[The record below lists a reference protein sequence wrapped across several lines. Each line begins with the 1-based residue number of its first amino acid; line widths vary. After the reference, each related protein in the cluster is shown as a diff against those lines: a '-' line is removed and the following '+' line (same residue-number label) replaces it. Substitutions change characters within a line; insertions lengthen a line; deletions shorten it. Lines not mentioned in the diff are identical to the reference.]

1 MRFFDLKESYEEIF
15 GYLRETTEIF
25 CAIDLENGEKGDLIG
40 FYNQVFFRRK
50 TQITT
55 GRGYSRE
62 TQVQHYGNP
71 ISIQWTAS

>member
-40 FYNQVFFRRK
+40 FYNQVF
-50 TQITT
+50 TT
-55 GRGYSRE
+55 AIKPFVPYMP
-62 TQVQHYGNP
+62 NP
-71 ISIQWTAS
+71 